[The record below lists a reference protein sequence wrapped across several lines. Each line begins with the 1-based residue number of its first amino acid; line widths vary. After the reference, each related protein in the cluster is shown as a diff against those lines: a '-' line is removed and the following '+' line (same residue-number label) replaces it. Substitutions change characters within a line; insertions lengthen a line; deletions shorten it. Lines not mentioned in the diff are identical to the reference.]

1 MSNIFKSVN
10 VLITPT
16 VPIKTPKITDC
27 LKSTENHYAQDLP
40 LLTGIF
46 NVTGQPS
53 LSVNC
58 GFSNEGMPIGMMIN
72 GNYLNEENIIR
83 VGHAYEELSGWHK
96 LFPKI

>member
-27 LKSTENHYAQDLP
+27 LNYPENNYAEDLP

-72 GNYLNEENIIR
+72 GNYLNEETIIR
-83 VGHAYEELSGWHK
+83 VGHIYEELSGWHK